1 MANDLKNNIPPAYYL
16 VLGDKTYDGKPSD
29 RSLSAFQAKVA
40 LMVQAT
46 KANKQASKAKN
57 HKVRLGKQRSWNSV
71 TKRVQRYLGL
81 REVRRGHHAAMK
93 AAQEGSNFQWADY
106 DNAVKAAAAGLDTG
120 YYDFDPVKPTPF
132 EPEGEVVF
140 VCIDVEAVERN
151 QNLITE
157 IGVAT
162 LDTKDI
168 AHLAPGEKGENW
180 MKMIRPRHFRIN
192 EQKHHVNHEFVVG
205 CPDKFEFG

>member
-1 MANDLKNNIPPAYYL
+1 MAEDLKNNVPPAYYL
-16 VLGDKTYDGKPSD
+16 VLGEKTYDGKPSD
-29 RSLSAFQAKVA
+29 RSLNAFQAKVA

-46 KANKQASKAKN
+46 KANKQAAKAKN
-57 HKVRLGKQRSWNSV
+57 HKARLAKQGSWNSM

-81 REVRRGHHAAMK
+81 REVRQGHHTAMRS
-93 AAQEGSNFQWADY
+93 AQDGNNLQWADY
-106 DNAVKAAAAGLDTG
+106 DNAVKAAAALDNG
-120 YYDFDPVKPTPF
+120 YYHFDPAKPTPF

-168 AHLAPGEKGENW
+168 AHLAPGEKGKNW

-192 EQKHHVNHEFVVG
+192 EQKHHINHEFVVG

>member
-1 MANDLKNNIPPAYYL
+1 
-16 VLGDKTYDGKPSD
+16 
-29 RSLSAFQAKVA
+29 
-40 LMVQAT
+40 
-46 KANKQASKAKN
+46 
-57 HKVRLGKQRSWNSV
+57 V

-81 REVRRGHHAAMK
+81 REVRRGHHAAMR
-93 AAQEGSNFQWADY
+93 AAQEGSNLQWADY

-120 YYDFDPVKPTPF
+120 YYDFDPAKPTPF

-168 AHLAPGEKGENW
+168 SHLAPGEKGENW
-180 MKMIRPRHFRIN
+180 MKMIRPRHFRVN